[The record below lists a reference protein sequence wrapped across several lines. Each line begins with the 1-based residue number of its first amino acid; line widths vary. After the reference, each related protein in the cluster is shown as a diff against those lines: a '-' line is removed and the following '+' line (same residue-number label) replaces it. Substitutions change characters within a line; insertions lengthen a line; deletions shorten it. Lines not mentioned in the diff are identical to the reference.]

1 MTNKSILLIDDNEND
16 ILLAQTAFARGSVR
30 PSLIVMQDGQ
40 DALDY
45 LFQTG
50 KYSSGGPVLPACV
63 LLDLNMP
70 RIDGFDV
77 IAAVRKHARTELLPL
92 VVLTSSM
99 EPRDIVQAYRL
110 GANSYVRK
118 PVDFDQFVQ
127 LAEQM
132 CQYWLRVN
140 ELPPE

>member
-1 MTNKSILLIDDNEND
+1 MTSKSILLIDDNEND
-16 ILLAQTAFARGSVR
+16 IILAQTAFARGTVR
-30 PSLIVMQDGQ
+30 PNLVVMQDGQ
-40 DALDY
+40 EALDF

-50 KYSSGGPVLPACV
+50 KYTSGTILPVCV

-77 IAAVRKHARTELLPL
+77 IAALRTNPRTQLLPI

-99 EPRDIVQAYRL
+99 EPRDIVQCYRL

-118 PVDFDQFVQ
+118 PVDFDQFVH

-132 CQYWLRVN
+132 SVYWVSVN
-140 ELPPE
+140 EVAPS

>member
-16 ILLAQTAFARGSVR
+16 IILAQTAFARGALR

-40 DALDY
+40 EALDY

-50 KYSSGGPVLPACV
+50 KYAGSGVALPACV

-77 IAAVRKHARTELLPL
+77 ISAVRANVRAQLLPL

-99 EPRDIVQAYRL
+99 EPRDIVKCYRL

-118 PVDFDQFVQ
+118 PVDFDHFVH

-132 CQYWLRVN
+132 SLYWLNVN
-140 ELPPE
+140 ELPPN

>member
-1 MTNKSILLIDDNEND
+1 VLIDDNEND
-16 ILLAQTAFARGSVR
+16 IILAETAFARGTVR
-30 PSLIVMQDGQ
+30 PALIVMQDGQ

-45 LFQTG
+45 LLRTG
-50 KYSSGGPVLPACV
+50 KYAGSDAALPACV

-77 IAAVRKHARTELLPL
+77 MVALRANARTQLLPI

-99 EPRDIVQAYRL
+99 EPRDIMKCYGL

-118 PVDFDQFVQ
+118 PVDFDQFVH
-127 LAEQM
+127 LAEQISL
-132 CQYWLRVN
+132 YWINVN
-140 ELPPE
+140 ELPPA